1 GVASPRSRRGV
12 PRGAGHRATTSARAG
27 KDHSCLT
34 AESRF
39 PMTADPQIIRHT
51 DADELAEAV
60 AVALITRIVEY
71 QRTQSTV
78 SVALTGGGMGTA
90 VLRAVAA
97 STSSPD
103 TQPPIDWAHV
113 DLWWG
118 DERFLPPGDPERNE
132 TQAREAL
139 IDRLPIPPERVHP
152 VHADTGSVAG
162 DPDAAA
168 ALYAAEFEDA
178 GGRLDIVLLGVGPDG
193 HVASL
198 FPGHTSQHSDRVA
211 VAVHASHKPTP
222 MRVSLTM
229 STIRSAREVWLV
241 VAGADK
247 ADAVTSAL
255 TGTGSDPL
263 PAAEAEGTDATLW
276 WVDQKAASGL

>member
-60 AVALITRIVEY
+60 AVGLISRIVKY
-71 QRTQSTV
+71 QRTQATV

-97 STSSPD
+97 SASSSD
-103 TQPPIDWAHV
+103 TQLPIDWAHV

-132 TQAREAL
+132 TQARAAL
-139 IDRLPIPPERVHP
+139 IDRLARPPERGHP

-162 DPDAAA
+162 APDAAA
-168 ALYAAEFEDA
+168 ALNAGALEH
-178 GGRLDIVLLGVGPDG
+178 GGRRLALWRAGVG
-193 HVASL
+193 
-198 FPGHTSQHSDRVA
+198 
-211 VAVHASHKPTP
+211 
-222 MRVSLTM
+222 
-229 STIRSAREVWLV
+229 
-241 VAGADK
+241 
-247 ADAVTSAL
+247 
-255 TGTGSDPL
+255 
-263 PAAEAEGTDATLW
+263 
-276 WVDQKAASGL
+276 

>member
-139 IDRLPIPPERVHP
+139 IDQLPIPPQRVHP

-168 ALYAAEFEDA
+168 ALYAAEFEAA

-198 FPGHTSQHSDRVA
+198 FPEHPARDAAGVA
-211 VAVHASHKPTP
+211 VAGPGSHQPP
-222 MRVSLTM
+222 PDRLT
-229 STIRSAREVWLV
+229 RSIAARHL
-241 VAGADK
+241 
-247 ADAVTSAL
+247 
-255 TGTGSDPL
+255 
-263 PAAEAEGTDATLW
+263 
-276 WVDQKAASGL
+276 